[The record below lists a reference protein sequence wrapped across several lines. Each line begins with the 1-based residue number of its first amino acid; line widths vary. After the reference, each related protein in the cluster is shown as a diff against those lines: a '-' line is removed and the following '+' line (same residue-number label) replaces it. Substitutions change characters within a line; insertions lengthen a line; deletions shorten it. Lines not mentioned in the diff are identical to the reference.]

1 VNGPTTK
8 PLITVDGI
16 AVRQR
21 DRWLLQGLSWQI
33 NSGELWA
40 VAGSN
45 GAGKTT
51 LAKAIAGLLPVV
63 QGKIH
68 YHLLSGMAPTEGI
81 AFVASDARRELWRQ
95 ERRLDFSRDFAGNT
109 NDATTVRQLI
119 GRHMKDGLQPFQR
132 HALLADL
139 ASRLSLQHL
148 LDKPIMAVS
157 TGEMSRVLIA
167 RQLIREPRM
176 LVLDEPFEGL
186 DATGRQELVN
196 MLDRLAGSGL
206 PMLLIT
212 HRPEELFP
220 AITHV
225 LAIDDGHLVTAGPV
239 AHHRRQCK
247 ALDTIKPSQGQ
258 RPAPDPHLFRH
269 SPSASSV
276 PLVEMQSVTV
286 HYGATIV
293 LDRFSWTMKEGEN
306 WAITGANGAGKSTI
320 LKLITGD
327 CLQVYANRIRLFG
340 KDRGPAQTL
349 GEVREQLGVVS
360 HDLATAYQK
369 RMTALDVVCS
379 GFFDSVGLYR
389 TCTAG
394 QIDTARRCLE
404 QMNIAGLG
412 QTPFNQL
419 SQGQRQ
425 MILIA
430 RAMVKSPR
438 LLILDEPCA
447 GLDPENRVTVLGLVE
462 RIGCRATRLIFVS
475 HHEHEIPRC
484 TTHRL
489 VLSEGRVVFCGPV
502 GDGQKLKAEGSELK
516 AERRWMRE
524 EGRGKRGMKSV
535 RARAREAGERER
547 EGHGGFE
554 I

>member
-33 NSGELWA
+33 NSGEQWA
-40 VAGSN
+40 VVGSN

-68 YHLLSGMAPTEGI
+68 YHLLNGTAPTEGI

-95 ERRLDFSRDFAGNT
+95 ERRLDFSRDFAGKT
-109 NDATTVRQLI
+109 NDVTTVRQLI
-119 GRHMKDGLQPFQR
+119 SRHAKDGLQLSQR
-132 HALLADL
+132 HA
-139 ASRLSLQHL
+139 RLTRLVRRLNLQHL

-167 RQLIREPRM
+167 RQLIRQPRM

-186 DATGRQELVN
+186 DANGRQELMN
-196 MLDRLAGSGL
+196 ILDRLADSGL

-212 HRPEELFP
+212 HRREELFP

-225 LAIDDGHLVTAGPV
+225 LTIDDGHLVTAGPIDLNPRQFEAV
-239 AHHRRQCK
+239 ANVN
-247 ALDTIKPSQGQ
+247 DNPSPGQGPG
-258 RPAPDPHLFRH
+258 RDPFAWRH
-269 SPSASSV
+269 GRSFLSV
-276 PLVEMQSVTV
+276 PLVEMHAVTV
-286 HYGATIV
+286 HYGETMV
-293 LDRFSWTMKEGEN
+293 LDNFSWTMQEGEN

-327 CLQVYANRIRLFG
+327 CLQVYANQIRLFG
-340 KDRGPAQTL
+340 RDRGPAQTL

-360 HDLATAYQK
+360 HDLATGYQK

-389 TCTAG
+389 TCDAG
-394 QIDTARRCLE
+394 QIGIARRC
-404 QMNIAGLG
+404 MDRMDIAGLA

-462 RIGCRATRLIFVS
+462 QIGCQGTRLIFVS
-475 HHEHEIPRC
+475 HHEHELPRC

-489 VLSEGRVVFCGPV
+489 VLDQGRVVTCGPV
-502 GDGQKLKAEGSELK
+502 GEGETLNVQS
-516 AERRWMRE
+516 
-524 EGRGKRGMKSV
+524 
-535 RARAREAGERER
+535 
-547 EGHGGFE
+547 
-554 I
+554 